1 MTLKTKLISGAF
13 ALALLAA
20 GSASAATID
29 CPTNLDNNVSGATD
43 CEYSDTAAQDF
54 LNTNPITVNA
64 EAFFGVT
71 NWAFVTKWERPSGV
85 SGQRGSF
92 DFSAFA
98 AQVTGQAMLIFKDG
112 QGTTLVGYLISSLTG
127 TWSSPFENPP
137 FAIACNS
144 NNVCNPKNVSHIS
157 LYTGAAAPA
166 LVPVPAAGFLL
177 VGALG
182 GLAML
187 RRRKSA

>member
-13 ALALLAA
+13 AFALLAA

-43 CEYSDTAAQDF
+43 CEYSETAAQDF

-85 SGQRGSF
+85 SGQFGSF
-92 DFSAFA
+92 NFSAFA
-98 AQVTGQAMLIFKDG
+98 AEVTGQAMLIFKDG
-112 QGTTLVGYLISSLTG
+112 QGTTLVGYLISSLSG
-127 TWSSPFENPP
+127 TWESPFENPP
-137 FAIACNS
+137 FDVRNT
-144 NNVCNPKNVSHIS
+144 KDVSHIA
-157 LYTGAAAPA
+157 LYTAPA
-166 LVPVPAAGFLL
+166 AVPVPAAGFLL

-187 RRRKSA
+187 RRRKTA